1 MEASFHIFLWKK
13 RVEKAFS
20 RIFIEG
26 KMSIRGTV
34 YTNKPVAHN
43 LTQQEE
49 SKTAHIEVAKT
60 SASGHIEPYTYFY
73 SYCNKRPNKFSI
85 LLRKLQDET
94 MILYLL
100 ANLVGFL
107 LGARSLFHK
116 ICLATRESLC
126 FLKNARSKRLVKKK
140 NYLLCMSPTIN
151 CVRNAGR

>member
-34 YTNKPVAHN
+34 YTNKPIAHN

-107 LGARSLFHK
+107 LGARSLFHR
-116 ICLATRESLC
+116 ICLAMC
-126 FLKNARSKRLVKKK
+126 
-140 NYLLCMSPTIN
+140 
-151 CVRNAGR
+151 